1 MINEEDWPIIDDYES
16 LIGGGSGGVSNGFT
30 GA

>member
-1 MINEEDWPIIDDYES
+1 MNKFNEEDWPII
-16 LIGGGSGGVSNGFT
+16 GGGSSNFGNGFT